1 MDPPAKVAMVTGAG
15 KGIGQAAALALSDQG
30 LAVAIV
36 NRGEA
41 SGRTTMRLVQERG
54 GRATFV
60 QADVSEPAEAARAMR
75 EVLEAFGRL
84 DVLVNNA
91 GIHRPGTVL
100 ETSEDTWD
108 VVLRVN
114 LTGAFLCAKYAV
126 PEMIRQRG
134 GVIVN
139 VASEAG
145 LVAIKGQVAY
155 NVSKAGMVMLTKS
168 LAVDL
173 APHNIRVNC
182 VCPGTT
188 ETPLVSAII
197 EQASDPDAVRRDLEL
212 RRPQG
217 RLGRPEEIAQAIV
230 FLASDACA
238 YATGAV
244 LSIDGGYTA
253 Q

>member
-1 MDPPAKVAMVTGAG
+1 MKPPRRVAMVTGAG
-15 KGIGQAAALALSDQG
+15 KGIGQATALAFG
-30 LAVAIV
+30 ERGFAVGII
-36 NRGEA
+36 NRGEEA
-41 SGRTTMRLVQERG
+41 GRATLRLLEERG
-54 GRATFV
+54 GRSAFV
-60 QADVSEPAEAARAMR
+60 QADISKPADAARAVG
-75 EVLEAFGRL
+75 EVVEAFGRL

-91 GIHRPGTVL
+91 GIHRQGTVL
-100 ETSEDTWD
+100 DTSEDAWD
-108 VVLRVN
+108 EVLRVN
-114 LTGAFLCAKYAV
+114 LTGAFLCAKHAAA
-126 PEMIRQRG
+126 EMVRQG
-134 GVIVN
+134 SGVIIN

-145 LVAIKGQVAY
+145 LVAIRRQVAY

-188 ETPLVSAII
+188 ETPLVLAIL
-197 EQASDPDAVRRDLEL
+197 ERASNPDAVRRDLES

-217 RLGRPEEIAQAIV
+217 RLGRPEEIAEAIV

-238 YATGAV
+238 YATGAI
-244 LSIDGGYTA
+244 LSVDGGYTA

>member
-1 MDPPAKVAMVTGAG
+1 MGSPTRVAMVTGAG
-15 KGIGQAAALALSDQG
+15 KGIGQATALAFG
-30 LAVAIV
+30 ERGVAVGVV
-36 NRGEA
+36 NRGEEA
-41 SGRTTMRLVQERG
+41 GRTTLRLLEERG
-54 GRATFV
+54 GRGAFV
-60 QADVSEPAEAARAMR
+60 QADVSKHADAARAVR
-75 EVLEAFGRL
+75 EVVEAFGRL

-100 ETSEDTWD
+100 DTSEDAWD
-108 VVLRVN
+108 DVLRVN
-114 LTGAFLCAKYAV
+114 LTGAFLCAKYAAA
-126 PEMIRQRG
+126 EMVRQGG
-134 GVIVN
+134 GVIIN

-145 LVAIKGQVAY
+145 LVAIRGQVAY

-173 APHNIRVNC
+173 APHNIRANC

-188 ETPLVSAII
+188 ETPLVFAIL
-197 EQASDPDAVRRDLEL
+197 ERASNPDAVRRDLEL

-230 FLASDACA
+230 FLTSDACA

-244 LSIDGGYTA
+244 LSVDGGYTA